1 MTYRRSPASGDPL
14 ATGLALFSIGLGL
27 YELLA
32 PRHLARTL
40 GMRRQEGL
48 IQAYGA
54 REIATGIAILAS
66 RDPTPWLWGR
76 VAGDALDLVTL
87 AGGLDESN
95 RRREHVGLAMAAVA
109 GVAIL
114 DVAAAQRAG
123 GRQGRPALPRRN
135 YSDRSGLPR
144 GVEATRAAARRNFE
158 TPPDFREP
166 TAMRPPKW
174 EQPRLH

>member
-1 MTYRRSPASGDPL
+1 MTYRRSSASSDPL

-40 GMRRQEGL
+40 GMRRQERL

-54 REIATGIAILAS
+54 REIATGVAILAS
-66 RDPTPWLWGR
+66 RDPSPWLWGR
-76 VAGDALDLVTL
+76 VAGDALDLATL
-87 AGGLDESN
+87 AGGLHEAN

-109 GVAIL
+109 GVAVL
-114 DVAAAQRAG
+114 DVIAAQRAG
-123 GRQGRPALPRRN
+123 EPDGRRALPRRD
-135 YSDRSGLPR
+135 YGDRSGLPR
-144 GVEATRAAARRNFE
+144 GVEAARGAARRTFE

-166 TAMRPPKW
+166 AAMRPPDW